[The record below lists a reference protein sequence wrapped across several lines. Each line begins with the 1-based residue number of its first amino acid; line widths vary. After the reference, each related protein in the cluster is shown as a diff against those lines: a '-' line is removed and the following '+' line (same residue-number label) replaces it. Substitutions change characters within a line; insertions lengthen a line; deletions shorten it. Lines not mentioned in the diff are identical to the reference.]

1 MAKRMKLSLSFK
13 VNAIKKFEE
22 NPLTT
27 KKALADH
34 FKIPESTLKRIFF
47 KKREGTLAVECEC

>member
-1 MAKRMKLSLSFK
+1 MNVM
-13 VNAIKKFEE
+13 KKFEE

-34 FKIPESTLKRIFF
+34 FKISEWTLKGIFF
-47 KKREGTLAVECEC
+47 KKGKQF